1 MLKKWKEDAERE
13 AGNRLIGQE
22 TIKKCKFRMLIFYND
37 LVECKKAVQ
46 LLAMKRGA
54 AVSGRLLPIQKDWE
68 IHLEEVSDSIGAE
81 TTAILY
87 NVFREIEEFKGE
99 MEDLFQ
105 KTKGRRMA
113 DMNTVRYCG
122 RYDIFTDRMQTYLTD
137 ELIETV
143 KFYTEL
149 V

>member
-1 MLKKWKEDAERE
+1 
-13 AGNRLIGQE
+13 
-22 TIKKCKFRMLIFYND
+22 
-37 LVECKKAVQ
+37 
-46 LLAMKRGA
+46 
-54 AVSGRLLPIQKDWE
+54 
-68 IHLEEVSDSIGAE
+68 
-81 TTAILY
+81 
-87 NVFREIEEFKGE
+87 

-105 KTKGRRMA
+105 KIKGRRMA

-122 RYDIFTDRMQTYLTD
+122 RYDIFMDRMQTYLTD

>member
-1 MLKKWKEDAERE
+1 
-13 AGNRLIGQE
+13 
-22 TIKKCKFRMLIFYND
+22 MLIFYND

-54 AVSGRLLPIQKDWE
+54 AVGGTLLPI
-68 IHLEEVSDSIGAE
+68 
-81 TTAILY
+81 
-87 NVFREIEEFKGE
+87 
-99 MEDLFQ
+99 Q

-122 RYDIFTDRMQTYLTD
+122 RYDIFMDRMQTYLTD